1 MTELRLDPTIRNW
14 VIVAPERSKR
24 PDAFRRQQRQ
34 RAEPNDTCPFC
45 AGREAETPPELFRL
59 PDDEGGWRLRV
70 VPNKFAA
77 LSGTGSRDHIA
88 NGLGF
93 TSMPGVGSHEVVIES
108 PRHGWDIATA
118 DEREV
123 QDVLAAYR
131 TRHRALRASSAA
143 MVVIFRNHGAGG
155 GTSLPHPHSQI
166 VAAPVIPL
174 LVRHRF
180 DVATQ
185 HYDDSGRCLYV
196 EILHREL
203 ADGRRIVAQND
214 GFVAFQPFAASSPFE
229 TWLMP
234 RTHRASFAD
243 AGDDELAQ
251 LAALLRDV
259 LGGLYELLGDPD
271 YNYVIHS
278 APPGDEG
285 RPYFLWH
292 LQIVPRLTTPAG
304 FELGSGISVN
314 PSSPE
319 LTAVALREA
328 VAARKSV
335 V

>member
-24 PDAFRRQQRQ
+24 PDAFRRQQRPP
-34 RAEPNDTCPFC
+34 AKPDDTCPFC

-59 PDDEGGWRLRV
+59 QDGGGGWRLRV

-77 LSGTGSRDHIA
+77 LSGDGSRDQTA

-93 TSMPGVGSHEVVIES
+93 TSMPGTGSHEVVIES
-108 PRHGWDIATA
+108 PRHDWDISTA

-123 QDVLAAYR
+123 VDVLAAYR
-131 TRHRALRASSAA
+131 VRHLALRESSAS

-166 VAAPVIPL
+166 VASHVVPL

-180 DVATQ
+180 DVAMQ
-185 HYDDSGRCLYV
+185 HYDDTGLCLYV

-214 GFVAFQPFAASSPFE
+214 RFVAFQPFAAASPFE
-229 TWLMP
+229 TWIMP

-243 AGDDELAQ
+243 TTDDELAD
-251 LAALLRDV
+251 LAPLLRDV
-259 LGGLYELLGDPD
+259 LGGLRGLLDDPD

-285 RPYFLWH
+285 RSYFLWH

-319 LTAVALREA
+319 MTAAALREA
-328 VAARKSV
+328 IAQKEV

>member
-1 MTELRLDPTIRNW
+1 MTELRLDATIRNW

-24 PDAFRRQQRQ
+24 PDAFRRGQHPRG
-34 RAEPNDTCPFC
+34 EPNDTCPFC

-59 PDDEGGWRLRV
+59 PDDDGGWRLRV

-77 LSGTGSRDHIA
+77 LSGDGSRDQTA

-93 TSMPGVGSHEVVIES
+93 TSMPGTGSHEVVIES
-108 PRHGWDIATA
+108 PRHDWDISTA

-123 QDVLAAYR
+123 QDVLTAYR
-131 TRHRALRASSAA
+131 ARHLALRAPPAS
-143 MVVIFRNHGAGG
+143 MVVIFRNHGAGA

-166 VAAPVIPL
+166 VASHVVPL

-180 DVATQ
+180 DVAMQ
-185 HYDDSGRCLYV
+185 HYDDTGNCLYM

-203 ADGRRIVAQND
+203 ADGRRIVTQNE
-214 GFVAFQPFAASSPFE
+214 GFVAFQPFAAAAPFE
-229 TWLMP
+229 TWIMP

-243 AGDDELAQ
+243 TTDDELAH
-251 LAALLRDV
+251 LAPLLRDV
-259 LGGLYELLGDPD
+259 LGALRGLLNDPD
-271 YNYVIHS
+271 YNYVINS
-278 APPGDEG
+278 APPGDED

-319 LTAVALREA
+319 LTAAAMRDAIATKEA
-328 VAARKSV
+328 V
-335 V
+335 